1 MIWSRI
7 ANERGNVLLFTIG
20 LLVLMLV
27 MGGIAV
33 DLAYYGVV
41 DNELQ
46 RATDA
51 AALAGAGKL
60 GFDDTVFPT
69 VRTFA
74 QNYAAQNPW
83 RNVAVG
89 PTPVSL
95 ALNTAND
102 PAGNIVLGIWNPTAT
117 PRFTPSLDGTQVNAV
132 LCRTTAVPVSTT
144 FFRLIGI
151 TTMSAF
157 AESIAVANPPAT
169 PPPSACMFPM
179 GLSSC
184 FFGGAT
190 SAGCGA
196 TMTFISSSSESSV
209 GVNSGAWLNLSPG
222 EAPSANQVQGQITDA
237 YNGGANCNPTISVG
251 DELNVS
257 NGMAQ
262 STYSGTGNY
271 PGLMDY
277 FTSKYNASD
286 TLTVKKSDGSTAY
299 TGKGWEVFVPVI
311 DSGPTCPP
319 GAISGG
325 KTIVGFTRF
334 VIAQVSD
341 RGECAVPNH
350 YDGNPWDANCDTAHN
365 GTATSV
371 PPPLNSYRGI
381 YGFYDCTY
389 SPTPPTPVP
398 TPRTALAQRLRL
410 VE

>member
-1 MIWSRI
+1 MIGRHI
-7 ANERGNVLLFTIG
+7 TNERGNVLLFTIG

-74 QNYAAQNPW
+74 QTYGAQNPW
-83 RNVAVG
+83 RNLASG
-89 PTPVSL
+89 PTPVNL
-95 ALNTAND
+95 ALNTGND
-102 PAGNIVLGIWNPTAT
+102 PAGNIVLGVWDPGAT
-117 PRFTPSLDGTQVNAV
+117 PKFTPSVDGTRVNAV
-132 LCRTTAVPVSTT
+132 LCRTAPTAVPTT
-144 FFRLIGI
+144 FFRLIGL
-151 TTMSAF
+151 TSMSAF

-169 PPPSACMFPM
+169 PPPTACVFPM
-179 GLSSC
+179 ALSSC

-196 TMTFISSSSESSV
+196 TMTFISSSSSSSV
-209 GVNSGAWLNLSPG
+209 GVNSGAWVNLNPG
-222 EAPSANQVQGQITDA
+222 GPPSANQVQGEITNA
-237 YNGGANCNPTISVG
+237 FNGVNCNPALTVG
-251 DELNVS
+251 TQLNAS

-271 PGLMDY
+271 PGLTTY

-311 DSGPTCPP
+311 DTGAQCPP
-319 GAISGG
+319 GAISGS
-325 KTIVGFTRF
+325 KSIVGFTRF
-334 VIAQVSD
+334 VITQVSD
-341 RGECAVPNH
+341 RGECAVANH
-350 YDGNPWDANCDTAHN
+350 YAGNPWDANCDTAHN
-365 GTATSV
+365 GTAASV
-371 PPPLNSYRGI
+371 SPPLNAYRGI
-381 YGFYDCTY
+381 YGYYDCTY

-410 VE
+410 VK